1 MLTAFLLL
9 AGTMAQSPVAIGYL
23 NANGLMEKCESGS
36 APMLSYC
43 FAYIA
48 GVNDTAKAYE
58 SWLNMREYCL
68 PPATPQG
75 ICAAYLS
82 NISSPTPAMAPAKQP
97 RSSSSPLR
105 KNIPATNDCR
115 QDQGGNASARHD
127 ICAPTP
133 RSFRRTGAPEPRG
146 RRGKAGLRDHIGTL
160 APGHDGILFEQ
171 AGSN

>member
-1 MLTAFLLL
+1 MNLLTAFLLL
-9 AGTMAQSPVAIGYL
+9 AATMAQSPVAIGYL

-75 ICAAYLS
+75 DLRRIFVEYL
-82 NISSPTPAMAPAKQP
+82 
-97 RSSSSPLR
+97 
-105 KNIPATNDCR
+105 
-115 QDQGGNASARHD
+115 
-127 ICAPTP
+127 
-133 RSFRRTGAPEPRG
+133 
-146 RRGKAGLRDHIGTL
+146 KAN
-160 APGHDGILFEQ
+160 PGHG
-171 AGSN
+171 AGEAASVIIVALKEKYPCDT